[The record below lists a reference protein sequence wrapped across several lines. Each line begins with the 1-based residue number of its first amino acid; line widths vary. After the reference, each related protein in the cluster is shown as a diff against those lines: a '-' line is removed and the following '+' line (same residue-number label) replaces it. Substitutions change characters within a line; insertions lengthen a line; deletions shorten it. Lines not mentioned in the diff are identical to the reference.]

1 MSKLTPKIYQ
11 FYLASNT
18 IVPFVVSTV
27 FFVTFLLTF
36 EMFRILRLM
45 SSDEVS
51 ISFVAGLMGD
61 VAITLVPM
69 AIPLSMFFSVI
80 YSLGKLSGDSEYV
93 ALRAAG
99 LEKFRILI
107 PYALVS
113 FLVALNVY
121 YLGQELVPNA
131 HTRVRTKVKI
141 ISSASL
147 IQGIKGGQFF
157 TAIPNITIF
166 PSKMNDETLD
176 LEDVFLHIYNPG
188 QVLDKVIWANTGEIL
203 HDKNEATG
211 IETFKL
217 LLNNGNI
224 TSFSKGES
232 DVEKILFQEYVL
244 PISEKRFSYDPS
256 TKEIM
261 MDRKELKAFIDAGL
275 EEAKK
280 QNFDKK
286 DFFNAKYEYWNRM
299 NTPIL
304 CILLSFLGF
313 GLGITG
319 NRGKSK
325 NPTGKALLFMIGY
338 YVVFFSMVNV
348 ARSGSIPPWLAM
360 IIPGVI
366 LFGFGIYY
374 YRKLDWVS

>member
-1 MSKLTPKIYQ
+1 M
-11 FYLASNT
+11 
-18 IVPFVVSTV
+18 
-27 FFVTFLLTF
+27 TF
-36 EMFRILRLM
+36 EMFRILQLM
-45 SSDEVS
+45 SSEEATLG
-51 ISFVAGLMGD
+51 FVAGLMGD

-99 LEKFRILI
+99 LEKVKILV
-107 PYALVS
+107 PYLFVGV
-113 FLVALNVY
+113 LVALNVF
-121 YLGQELVPNA
+121 YLNQELVPNA
-131 HTRVRTKVKI
+131 HTRVRKKVKI

-166 PSKMNDETLD
+166 PAKMDPESLD
-176 LEDVFLHIYNPG
+176 LEDVFLHMYNPG
-188 QVLDKVIWANTGEIL
+188 QVLDKVIWANKGKIL
-203 HDKNEATG
+203 HTKNESTG

-217 LLNNGNI
+217 LLNHGNI
-224 TSFSKGES
+224 TSFKKG
-232 DVEKILFQEYVL
+232 DQDIEKILFEEYVL
-244 PISEKRFSYDPS
+244 PISEQRFSYDPS

-280 QNFDKK
+280 KNFDKK

-313 GLGITG
+313 GLGISG
-319 NRGKSK
+319 SRGKSK
-325 NPTGKALLFMIGY
+325 NSSGKAILFLIGY

-360 IIPGVI
+360 IIPGVL
-366 LFGFGIYY
+366 LFGLGVYF
-374 YRKLDWVS
+374 YRRLDWVS